1 MSKLLAFFMRLLSWG
16 IVIFLCSTIVMVL
29 LALISEVID
38 NFCKWDYAYLVALI
52 LLFFESILA
61 ARLFLEL

>member
-1 MSKLLAFFMRLLSWG
+1 
-16 IVIFLCSTIVMVL
+16 MVL

-61 ARLFLEL
+61 ARLFLEYIKQI